1 MKSLWSRIG
10 LGALGVFAVGML
22 LITLGRQAKAA
33 TRDAIASAVQHAA
46 VWTSEGAAR
55 AEMPFLLN
63 GQAVGTVRQVA
74 VRRARTGDLPELN
87 ATVVLTSEPAGRA
100 LQSCVL
106 EPEGGRDMDI
116 ERGFRCAPSEQGRV
130 SLGEI
135 TFEPSGLVRRV
146 MVTRDA
152 EAGLR
157 EGDPFE
163 LHADLGGKVQVEA
176 TGDKGELVQLLADK
190 HGANIK
196 VSDEF
201 GRSLVRLLADSTGAM
216 LRVRDKDGREVV
228 RMQAG
233 ANGFSLTVDTS
244 GH

>member
-1 MKSLWSRIG
+1 MRSLWSRIG

-33 TRDAIASAVQHAA
+33 TGHAIANAVQQAA

-55 AEMPFLLN
+55 AEMPFRLN
-63 GQAVGTVRQVA
+63 GEAVGTVRQVA
-74 VRRARTGDLPELN
+74 VRRARAGELPELN
-87 ATVVLTSEPAGRA
+87 ATVVLTSPTAGRT
-100 LQSCVL
+100 LQGCVL

-116 ERGFRCAPSEQGRV
+116 ERGFRCAASEQGRI
-130 SLGEI
+130 SLGEV

-152 EAGLR
+152 EPGLR

-176 TGDKGELVQLLADK
+176 TGDQGELVQLFADQ

-196 VSDEF
+196 VNDEF

-216 LRVRDKDGREVV
+216 LRVRDKNGRDVV

-233 ANGFSLTVDTS
+233 ANGFSLTVDTA

>member
-1 MKSLWSRIG
+1 
-10 LGALGVFAVGML
+10 
-22 LITLGRQAKAA
+22 
-33 TRDAIASAVQHAA
+33 
-46 VWTSEGAAR
+46 
-55 AEMPFLLN
+55 MPFRLN
-63 GQAVGTVRQVA
+63 GEAVGTVRQVA
-74 VRRARTGDLPELN
+74 VRRARAGELPELN
-87 ATVVLTSEPAGRA
+87 ATVVLTSPTAGRT
-100 LQSCVL
+100 LQGCVL

-116 ERGFRCAPSEQGRV
+116 ERGFRCATSEQGRV
-130 SLGEI
+130 SLGEV

-176 TGDKGELVQLLADK
+176 TGDQGELVQLFADQ

-196 VSDEF
+196 VNDEF

-216 LRVRDKDGREVV
+216 LRVRDKNGRDVV

-233 ANGFSLTVDTS
+233 ANGFSLTVDTA